1 MPATERALASVDLS
15 GAANGTVVDSPV
27 ALETDAR
34 APAPSAQ
41 EKQAMLHLSDASHA
55 VNHFQNQ
62 MPRASAA
69 TEECWRN
76 VGEVPFGGVGMIS
89 SPVEEL

>member
-1 MPATERALASVDLS
+1 
-15 GAANGTVVDSPV
+15 
-27 ALETDAR
+27 
-34 APAPSAQ
+34 
-41 EKQAMLHLSDASHA
+41 MLHLSDASHA